1 MRGPN
6 ADASTR
12 YYVDISVTETG
23 STERLK
29 GAMIIFKSPDWKVS
43 AVEQWS
49 RPGHYYADLLVD
61 HNLKKQETYQ
71 VSISVKGYEP
81 GTASL
86 TLKNGDP
93 TNQKIEFN
101 LKRIVQGQLV
111 HVTVLRSDNNR
122 PINEARV
129 RIGFEAGYTGTD
141 GKITLQVT
149 DPGEKGTQ
157 LLELSQGFHE
167 SLTTPIPVKRYD
179 DDAKQ
184 QFITCRLKPHDNY
197 SAPAGELRPRKNGTL
212 RPHGGPDGAQARH
225 PGAGQERPGQVRR
238 KQAEAGQ
245 RRRDHHEA
253 IGRNRDEDD
262 DIRGKRGVHPG
273 PRP

>member
-1 MRGPN
+1 MAARLILIILLIFCAG
-6 ADASTR
+6 ADAEASTR

-29 GAMIIFKSPDWKVS
+29 GATIIFTSPGGKVS

-61 HNLKKQETYQ
+61 HNLRKQETYQ
-71 VSISVKGYEP
+71 VSVSVKGYEP
-81 GTASL
+81 GTGKL
-86 TLKNGDP
+86 TLVSGDP

-101 LKRIVQGQLV
+101 LKRIIQGQLV
-111 HVTVLRSDNNR
+111 HVTVLRSDDNR

-129 RIGFEAGYTGTD
+129 RIGFEAGYTGPD
-141 GKITLQVT
+141 GKITLQVK

-184 QFITCRLKPHDNY
+184 QFITCRLKPHDKY
-197 SAPAGELRPRKNGTL
+197 SAP
-212 RPHGGPDGAQARH
+212 
-225 PGAGQERPGQVRR
+225 PGSCDPG
-238 KQAEAGQ
+238 KT
-245 RRRDHHEA
+245 
-253 IGRNRDEDD
+253 
-262 DIRGKRGVHPG
+262 
-273 PRP
+273 